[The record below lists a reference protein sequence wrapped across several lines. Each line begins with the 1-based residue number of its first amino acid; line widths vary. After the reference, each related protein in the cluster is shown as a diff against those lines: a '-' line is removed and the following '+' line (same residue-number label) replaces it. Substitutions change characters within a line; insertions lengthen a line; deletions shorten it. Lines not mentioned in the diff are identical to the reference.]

1 MKYMD
6 YRDYIPSAKKISVWT
21 MLIGLCAMSV
31 LLFCVSCKSV
41 QRAVEVHDTLIVVH
55 HDTLVTEKVIKD
67 STAIK
72 QFQSVIERLERDAS
86 DIRTIVLS
94 EKGDTIKDYRE
105 KVIIKSESRDSV
117 KWDSMI
123 QVMESNLNQY
133 KSRVDALYK
142 ALKEATEEK
151 KEPSFFSKIGTYALA
166 FILGLAAALIA
177 VVIFIYKHK

>member
-1 MKYMD
+1 MD
-6 YRDYIPSAKKISVWT
+6 FRDYIPSAKTISVWT

-55 HDTLVTEKVIKD
+55 HDTLVTEKVVKD

-72 QFQSVIERLERDAS
+72 QFQSVIEKLERDAS

-94 EKGDTIKDYRE
+94 DKGDTIKDYRE

-117 KWDSMI
+117 KWDTMTQI
-123 QVMESNLNQY
+123 LESNLNVY
-133 KSRVDALYK
+133 KTRIDALYR
-142 ALKEATEEK
+142 ALQEAKEEQ
-151 KEPSFFSKIGTYALA
+151 KEPSFFSKIGTYALV
-166 FILGLAAALIA
+166 FILGIAVALILI
-177 VVIFIYKHK
+177 VIFIYKKK